1 MVQCRTDCHYCIQL
15 RRTQMMVESL
25 IKFRMEACLAW
36 NTLLI
41 LVLFVLG
48 FPQLRFVQP
57 QHWQIYSHKIKKF
70 SWYLL
75 TYIWQRIENISLFYI
90 NLLSL
95 TVILYINSIVST
107 RVKASTARIYF
118 DFNLNNH
125 LTLLRSCT
133 FISLI

>member
-1 MVQCRTDCHYCIQL
+1 MVQCRTYRHYCIQL
-15 RRTQMMVESL
+15 RSTQMMMESL
-25 IKFRMEACLAW
+25 TKFRCLAW
-36 NTLLI
+36 NTLLF
-41 LVLFVLG
+41 LVLCLLG
-48 FPQLRFVQP
+48 FPQLRVVQP
-57 QHWQIYSHKIKKF
+57 QRWQIYSHKIKKF

-90 NLLSL
+90 DLLSL
-95 TVILYINSIVST
+95 TVILYINSVVST

-125 LTLLRSCT
+125 LTLLGSCT